1 MASGD
6 NERPRINLRDVVGQG
21 YSEFWHCHKRY
32 RVVKGGKASKK
43 SSTTALWYIYN
54 LMKYPESNL
63 LVVRQVFNTNAD
75 STFAQLRWAINR
87 LGVNELWD
95 AVRSPLELRYKPTG
109 QKILFRGF
117 DDPLKLASITV
128 ETGYLCWVW
137 IEEAFELPSEAD
149 FARFDLSA
157 PRGYVPAPLFKQTTL
172 TFNPWSEKHWLKAR
186 FFDRKDDNVLAITT
200 NYLCNEFLDTADLDM
215 YEQMK
220 ADNPRRYAVAGLGEW
235 GVSEGLVYDR
245 WEVQPFDVKQL
256 LHGAD
261 GWKFRC
267 VFGLDYGYTND
278 PTAFIAVAV
287 NKADKV
293 LYIFD
298 EFYRRGMVNSEI
310 AAEITAHGFQKE
322 RIRADSAEPKS
333 NEELRRAGIIR
344 IFPAEK
350 GRDSITHGIDTLRQ
364 YRMVVHPSC
373 TNTVAELSTY
383 HWEQDKTGNGK
394 NRPAD
399 MDNHLMDAL
408 RYAMG
413 DIKGFRPRD
422 GGTRRRR
429 GGGFGS
435 LGGVSPKDLVGSWGG

>member
-1 MASGD
+1 MGKSNTVYLPD
-6 NERPRINLRDVVGQG
+6 IVGAG
-21 YSEFWHCHKRY
+21 YREFWNCRKRY

-43 SSTTALWYIYN
+43 SSTAALWYIYH

-75 STFAQLRWAINR
+75 STFAQLRWAIHR
-87 LGVNELWD
+87 LGVDSLWD

-149 FARFDLSA
+149 FAKFDLSA
-157 PRGYVPAPLFKQTTL
+157 PRGFVPPPLFKQTTL

-186 FFDRKDDNVLAITT
+186 FFDTPHDDVLAMTT

-220 ADNPRRYAVAGLGEW
+220 TANPRRYAVAGLGEW
-235 GVSEGLVYDR
+235 GVSEGLVYEN
-245 WEVQPFDVKQL
+245 WTVESFDWKAL
-256 LHGAD
+256 LRGEN

-267 VFGLDYGYTND
+267 VFGLDYGYAND
-278 PTAFIAVAV
+278 PTAFIAAAV
-287 NKADKV
+287 NKEDKEI
-293 LYIFD
+293 YIFD

-310 AAEITAHGFQKE
+310 ADEIRAHGFQKE
-322 RIRADSAEPKS
+322 RIRADCAEPKS
-333 NEELRRAGIIR
+333 NEELRRAGISR

-350 GRDSITHGIDTLRQ
+350 GRDSILHGIDTVRQ
-364 YRMVVHPSC
+364 YRLAVHPDC
-373 TNTVAELSTY
+373 RNTVAELSTY
-383 HWEQDKTGNGK
+383 HWEQDKTGSGK

-413 DIKGFRPRD
+413 DIKSFRPKHE
-422 GGTRRRR
+422 TAKPRR
-429 GGGFGS
+429 GWMTGGIDPRD
-435 LGGVSPKDLVGSWGG
+435 LRGGWG